1 MKMKPAKTADEIML
15 CAQLAAALEVS
26 GYPKPGNVHR
36 TADFPET
43 RFEDFLADSVALG
56 PPIRRVAWRGLLAS
70 MGRLRLDQMQT
81 GKAVKESMDAAVG
94 WHKGGNTHLGAV
106 LLFAP
111 LAAAAGLCGSL
122 DAINGASLR
131 GNVERSIN
139 ATTANDATDVFDAIS
154 ETTPRTL
161 GQLKNDGHG
170 DLSTISGRQS
180 NMRMRL
186 QEAMRYASGW
196 DGIAAEW
203 ATSMEKVFTVGYPT
217 LVEVFARTRDINV
230 AVVHTFLTL
239 LSRFPDTFMA
249 RKVGLRETPYIE
261 DAVRVGLEKTKWVAE
276 AAGIAL
282 KLGGLASSDGRK
294 EVQLLDARLRM
305 SDGGLNPGTTA
316 DLTAGSLLVALL
328 CGWRF

>member
-1 MKMKPAKTADEIML
+1 VKMKPAKTADEIML

-26 GYPKPGNVHR
+26 AYPKPGNVHR

-43 RFEDFLADSVALG
+43 RFEDFLAGSVALG

-70 MGRLRLDQMQT
+70 VGRLRLDQVQT
-81 GKAVKESMDAAVG
+81 GKAVKESMDAAVR
-94 WHKGGNTHLGAV
+94 WHKGGNTHLGTV
-106 LLFAP
+106 LLFVP

-161 GQLKNDGHG
+161 GRLKDGQG
-170 DLSTISGRQS
+170 DLSATTGRRSGIA
-180 NMRMRL
+180 MRL
-186 QEAMRYASGW
+186 QEAMRYSSGW

-203 ATSMEKVFTVGYPT
+203 ATSMKKVFTVGYPR
-217 LVEVFARTRDINV
+217 LVEAFARTRDINV

-239 LSRFPDTFMA
+239 LWRFPDTFLA

-282 KLGGLASSDGRK
+282 KLGGLSSSDGRK